1 MDPAPPESCQSAQYQ
16 SDVATTRNN
25 LGNLLSAMG
34 QYEEAKALY
43 AQALAMRETLLASD
57 RDNAQYRSDVAT
69 TRNNLGNLLSA
80 MGRLEEAKVLFERAR
95 IKRETL
101 LASDKDNAQYPF
113 FGDSIK
119 G

>member
-1 MDPAPPESCQSAQYQ
+1 MGIADFIPWMDPAPPESCQSAQYQ

-57 RDNAQYRSDVAT
+57 
-69 TRNNLGNLLSA
+69 
-80 MGRLEEAKVLFERAR
+80 
-95 IKRETL
+95 
-101 LASDKDNAQYPF
+101 KDNAQYPF